1 MVGPVLAGTLLA
13 TVLVGFLWSGSKPV
27 GTLGDIAPER
37 VELMG
42 NLDGATLGDTL
53 VDIAPGGLRL
63 VGNLEGMVLAN
74 AELVGTLEGTMLA
87 VTEVVGTPA
96 PPEQMVASTWSPTPP
111 AEAKPVEEEAV
122 DTGGPGKRLALGVE
136 RAKGWKETVGDTGP
150 RGDVGLETVPT
161 GGKTKG
167 ETQTPQECYPKITVA
182 LGSEGWWRVPLPQ
195 LITPLLHPSLPISSP
210 WRSPTVPLVMAPRVR
225 GPMIAGT
232 SLVLALLSPLPVLSQ
247 EQNDSSL

>member
-1 MVGPVLAGTLLA
+1 MARSSEEPEKGWLSILDTSLPGLLSSGSSESQWSELLSGQGEVPPAAVPMGAGDAGVSFSGRLLLLMVGPVLAGTLLA

-74 AELVGTLEGTMLA
+74 AELVGTLEDTMLA

-96 PPEQMVASTWSPTPP
+96 PPEQMVASTWSPAPP

-150 RGDVGLETVPT
+150 RGDVGLETVPA
-161 GGKTKG
+161 
-167 ETQTPQECYPKITVA
+167 VWA
-182 LGSEGWWRVPLPQ
+182 L
-195 LITPLLHPSLPISSP
+195 PSSVSCF
-210 WRSPTVPLVMAPRVR
+210 
-225 GPMIAGT
+225 
-232 SLVLALLSPLPVLSQ
+232 
-247 EQNDSSL
+247 